1 MWSWPFAAKTLTGTR
16 GHLLGRQRAR
26 EHEDRICTSSGEAR
40 QGGEAEPAAEQ
51 MEQLRRRITIFT
63 LYIYGIS
70 EIRLGGCDRRVLAVT
85 EISFPREGAENQV
98 FYVEKY
104 ENYPP
109 EGPPTSAI
117 VDPAGRSSE
126 RGQKQGPPFL
136 CKKGAKK
143 LQYFGLLWY

>member
-1 MWSWPFAAKTLTGTR
+1 MPGQGGRAKTARTWYREDHPVAATGRVPSSLDASCNQHPAFPPFAGTN
-16 GHLLGRQRAR
+16 
-26 EHEDRICTSSGEAR
+26 
-40 QGGEAEPAAEQ
+40 
-51 MEQLRRRITIFT
+51 TIFT

-126 RGQKQGPPFL
+126 IGQKEGPPF
-136 CKKGAKK
+136 
-143 LQYFGLLWY
+143 FV

>member
-1 MWSWPFAAKTLTGTR
+1 MCFAGTN
-16 GHLLGRQRAR
+16 
-26 EHEDRICTSSGEAR
+26 
-40 QGGEAEPAAEQ
+40 
-51 MEQLRRRITIFT
+51 TIFT

-136 CKKGAKK
+136 CKKGGKK
-143 LQYFGLLWY
+143 LQYLGLSDQFQTFSRSIRERGEEASSLNSQAVVPCTVYYRP